1 MTDDRQVRDDLSYVR
16 SVVHRA
22 EGVDN
27 PASIYFLWALLSFF
41 GFAIID
47 YRPEAT
53 GFYWMIAGPL
63 GGVASGILGVRS
75 SRRSGQMS
83 EREGRHDALHWG
95 SMMVAALLL
104 IPLVSTQRLAT
115 DDIPRIIL
123 LILALT
129 YWSAGLRQD
138 RRLMALGGVMAGVYL
153 FTIYADGLRYLW
165 TITGA
170 ILAASLGAAG
180 TFAAARARREA
191 ARADA

>member
-16 SVVHRA
+16 SVLRRG

-63 GGVASGILGVRS
+63 GGVASGILGTRA
-75 SRRSGQMS
+75 SRRIGQMS
-83 EREGRHDALHWG
+83 EQDGKHEALHWG
-95 SMMVAALLL
+95 ALMVAALLL
-104 IPLVSTQRLAT
+104 IPLVSTNRLAP

-138 RRLMALGGVMAGVYL
+138 RRLMVLGAVMAGAYL
-153 FTIYADGLRYLW
+153 FTIYGAGLSFLW
-165 TITGA
+165 TITGG

-191 ARADA
+191 GRADV

>member
-16 SVVHRA
+16 SVLRRG

-53 GFYWMIAGPL
+53 GFYWFVAGPL
-63 GGVASGILGVRS
+63 GGVASGILGTRA
-75 SRRSGQMS
+75 SRRTGQMS
-83 EREGRHDALHWG
+83 EEDGRKDALHWLA
-95 SMMVAALLL
+95 MMFAALLL
-104 IPLVSTQRLAT
+104 IPLVTTNRLAT

-138 RRLMALGGVMAGVYL
+138 RRLMTLGAVMAATYL
-153 FTIYADGLRYLW
+153 FTIYADELRYLW
-165 TITGA
+165 TITGG